1 MNLSRK
7 MLAYGL
13 GRSLLLSDQQLLDQL
28 QTKLAADEYRFE
40 NLIETIITSRQFL
53 HKRGLDDPRN

>member
-28 QTKLAADEYRFE
+28 QTKLAADEYRFD
-40 NLIETIITSRQFL
+40 NLIETIITSPQFL